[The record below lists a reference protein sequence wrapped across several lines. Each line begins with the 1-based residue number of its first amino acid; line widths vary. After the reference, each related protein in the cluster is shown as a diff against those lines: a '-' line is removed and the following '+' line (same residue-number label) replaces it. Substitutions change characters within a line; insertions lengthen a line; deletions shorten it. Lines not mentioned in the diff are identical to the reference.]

1 MRVGQLPYK
10 KLVEELEM
18 TENTMTFG
26 KRNTWEIDEKA
37 GTIKIIAE
45 GCAFCGKMTVLAE
58 LTKCH
63 AECTT
68 QYCTPCYDAKYAGT
82 TGSVR

>member
-1 MRVGQLPYK
+1 MRVGQLPYT

-45 GCAFCGKMTVLAE
+45 GCAFCGKMTPMAD
-58 LTKCH
+58 LTACH
-63 AECTT
+63 AACETR
-68 QYCTPCYDAKYAGT
+68 YCDHCYEAKYAGT